1 MKIIMLNAAT
11 LPVYRDELARLLV
24 EANSQGASAGFP
36 HVMEQKQAE
45 DSFHDLR
52 PALSQNEVL
61 LWIARDEQG
70 VVGTV
75 QLDLAGKTELSHQG
89 EISTLLVCSR
99 ARRRGVGRKLMRV
112 LENTAQ
118 DLRCTMLS
126 SDMQS
131 GSEAEAF
138 YRSQGYR
145 CIECRH
151 DTTGYSRKKEVV
163 YYKQLSL
170 FNPASYPHF

>member
-75 QLDLAGKTELSHQG
+75 QLDLAGKTELSHQA
-89 EISTLLVCSR
+89 EISTLLVFSGETSR
-99 ARRRGVGRKLMRV
+99 CGTQVDASSGKHRSGFALHYAFLRYAVRLRG
-112 LENTAQ
+112 
-118 DLRCTMLS
+118 
-126 SDMQS
+126 
-131 GSEAEAF
+131 
-138 YRSQGYR
+138 
-145 CIECRH
+145 
-151 DTTGYSRKKEVV
+151 
-163 YYKQLSL
+163 
-170 FNPASYPHF
+170 